1 MESVLDTP
9 IEGEGQMKETVS
21 AAGSARQY
29 MLELAG
35 AMVLYALVLMGS
47 VVWMRSAPD
56 GAARWLVALL
66 PMLPA
71 LLAGAAIVRFFGR
84 MDELA
89 RRALTESLAF
99 AFATSALLVL
109 TLGFL
114 ETGGIAAVSAWWI
127 WVGMG
132 VSWLLGAGV
141 THLRYR

>member
-1 MESVLDTP
+1 
-9 IEGEGQMKETVS
+9 MKETTS

-35 AMVLYALVLMGS
+35 AMVLYVVVLSGS
-47 VVWMRSAPD
+47 LVWMRSAPD
-56 GAARWLVALL
+56 GAARWAIAML
-66 PMLPA
+66 PMVPA

-89 RRALTESLAF
+89 RRQLTESLAF

-114 ETGGIAAVSAWWI
+114 ETGGLATVSAWWI

-132 VSWLLGAGV
+132 VSWILGAGL
-141 THLRYR
+141 TQLRYR